1 MGTGVST
8 LLWPPDLTNAWLHEG
23 IHTTSLGSPT
33 RLEERIE
40 RKKEGPAATY
50 SPTANRSTIGVR
62 VLNFRVRDG
71 NGCVHPAVATGPA
84 NAWEREDPRTTGLGS
99 PRDWNSDMVKPLG

>member
-1 MGTGVST
+1 MPEYEKRT
-8 LLWPPDLTNAWLHEG
+8 LSRPLFSISIYNRQAG
-23 IHTTSLGSPT
+23 A
-33 RLEERIE
+33 RQ
-40 RKKEGPAATY
+40 KEGPAATY

-62 VLNFRVRDG
+62 VLNFRVREG

-99 PRDWNSDMVKPLG
+99 PGTGRMIWSSLSDD

>member
-1 MGTGVST
+1 MVSS
-8 LLWPPDLTNAWLHEG
+8 NVGNVKE
-23 IHTTSLGSPT
+23 SST
-33 RLEERIE
+33 RQEK
-40 RKKEGPAATY
+40 RKGPAATY

-84 NAWEREDPRTTGLGS
+84 NAWEREITRTTGLGS
-99 PRDWNSDMVKPLG
+99 PRDWNNDMVKPLG

>member
-1 MGTGVST
+1 M
-8 LLWPPDLTNAWLHEG
+8 EG
-23 IHTTSLGSPT
+23 K
-33 RLEERIE
+33 
-40 RKKEGPAATY
+40 RKGPAATY

-84 NAWEREDPRTTGLGS
+84 NAWEREDLARPALAAHGIGIMIWSSL
-99 PRDWNSDMVKPLG
+99 SDD